1 MSGPENSAPPHRR
14 SRWLPLL
21 VLATGCIISV
31 TAWWLVGR
39 SVQRVNQARF
49 ELQSSRLANL
59 IRARYETPAHI
70 LAGARAHANA
80 SERVTV
86 REWSEYFR
94 SVTERFDYGVVG
106 LGYVERVRRA
116 DLDAFETR
124 VRAEGVPGFKA
135 GRTSQSEW
143 LYVVTSIEPRDR
155 NTGVVGL
162 DLAPGSSRRD
172 AAEAAARENSLTLS
186 RHMRLNYENR
196 EVPGFLLFLPV
207 YANGAHLGG
216 PEQRLAALLGWV
228 YAPIRIDELLDGAV
242 EEAAVQLHFQVYE
255 GDVLAAAHL
264 LYDDAKHLPDPK
276 STRAVAPRRFNGR
289 LKLEIFGQP
298 WTLCTSERPGFLSSS
313 NTLLHWGVLG
323 AGLLT
328 SLLAAGM
335 VFLLVNSR
343 RQAWQLAEKITRDLR
358 RSEDEAQR
366 LALIARHTA
375 NAVGLSDPAGKVVWI
390 NEGFTRLFGY
400 TIEEARGH
408 FGPHLLKGQGTDARL
423 LAAVAQAAKA
433 GQQFHGEL
441 LCYAKAGREIW
452 TDFEMQPLRDAAG
465 VITGY
470 MSIQLDITERKRVQA
485 ELAQHEAQ
493 FRFILNA
500 LDIGVSWTHYG
511 DHGESWVNDTVLRLT
526 GLTSEQALQPGGYEA
541 ITPPEDW
548 ARQQAESARMRRG
561 ETDHYSM
568 EKRYARPDG
577 SIMHGLLTVRAYRGA
592 DGTVLQEV
600 ATIMDVTE
608 RHRAQAEL
616 GRQEERLR
624 FIFESVTT
632 GIVWTLIPRDG
643 PVTRLINDAHLRIAG
658 LSREEAEANLGA
670 FRNRTHPEDLA
681 RQEPLHQ
688 DMMAGRINGF
698 TLDKRYIRPD
708 GSIVWV
714 AFTNQRRVHA
724 DGSEEHLS
732 TIVDITAVK
741 SIQEELAHKEAQ
753 FRFIFE
759 SVPVGLSWAIVGQDD
774 TRMVNTEH
782 VRLSGV
788 TPAQA
793 QAQADIFQRRTHP
806 DDVAPQAELVR
817 RLRSGEIDRFTLDK
831 RYVHEDGKVVWVRLS
846 RQVFRGLSGRPP
858 QELNAL
864 VDITEVKR
872 AQAAAQA
879 AQAAAEQANLAKSQ
893 FLAMMSHEIRT
904 PMNGVIGMT
913 SLLLDSKLTAE
924 QRDYAETIRQS
935 GDALLTIINDIL
947 DFSKIES
954 GRLELEKIEF
964 SLRECVEGTLD
975 LLATRASEKHI
986 DLLYE
991 IADGTPGT
999 IRGDPTRLRQILV
1012 NLLGNA
1018 VKFTGHG
1025 EVLLAVRPQAVAAGE
1040 LELVFSVTDTG
1051 IGIPPEG
1058 IARLF
1063 QSFSQVDAST
1073 TRKFGGTGLGLVI
1086 SRRLAEIMGGRMWVE
1101 SEVGRGSTFS
1111 FSIRA
1116 QTVASKPRLY
1126 TGGPKASV
1134 AGRRLLAVDDNATSR
1149 RILSDLAR
1157 NWGMTPLAVETPAEA
1172 LALLRAG
1179 EHFDAAILDMQ
1190 MPGMDGLMLAAEMRR
1205 LRSREELPLVLLS
1218 SLGRQDDPAGLFAA
1232 NLTKPVKPSQLLDA
1246 LAQLFWSGREQ
1257 AVARAGSAT
1266 PFAAPMNARA
1276 EQILLAEDNAVN
1288 QKVAV
1293 HLLRNLGFRAD
1304 VVANGLEV
1312 LEAVRRQPY
1321 DIILLDVQ
1329 MPEMDGL
1336 EAARRLVQTRPDPR
1350 DRPWIIA
1357 LTANAMQG
1365 DREACLAAGMDDYI
1379 SKPIKSPELLAALE
1393 RARPRR
1399 PA

>member
-1 MSGPENSAPPHRR
+1 MPESEHPASTHRR
-14 SRWLPLL
+14 SRLLPLL
-21 VLATGCIISV
+21 VFAVGGVISV

-39 SVQRVNQARF
+39 SVLRVNQERF
-49 ELQSSRLANL
+49 ELQTSRLANL
-59 IRARYETPAHI
+59 IRARFETPAHI
-70 LAGARAHANA
+70 LVGARAHAYA
-80 SERVTV
+80 SDRVSV

-94 SVTERFDYGVVG
+94 SVTASFDYGVVG
-106 LGYVERVRRA
+106 LGYVERVSRA
-116 DLDAFETR
+116 DLDAFEAR
-124 VRAEGVPGFKA
+124 VRAEGVPGFRTA
-135 GRTSQSEW
+135 RTSQSEW

-162 DLAPGSSRRD
+162 DLAPGTSRRE
-172 AAEAAARENSLTLS
+172 AAEAAARENTLTLS

-196 EVPGFLLFLPV
+196 EVTGFLLFLPV
-207 YANGAHLGG
+207 YENGAHLDSV
-216 PEQRLAALLGWV
+216 EQRQAALLGWV
-228 YAPIRIDELLDGAV
+228 YASIRVDELLEGAV
-242 EEAAVQLHFQVYE
+242 DEAAVLLDFQVYE
-255 GDVLAAAHL
+255 GTVVDPAHL
-264 LYDDAKHLPDPK
+264 LYDQAGHLSANKPGPA
-276 STRAVAPRRFNGR
+276 RVRQFNGR
-289 LKLEIFGQP
+289 LPLEICGQP
-298 WTLCTSERPGFLSSS
+298 WTLCTSEQPGFISSS
-313 NTLLHWGVLG
+313 NTLLSWGVLG
-323 AGLLT
+323 GGLFT

-358 RSEDEAQR
+358 RTEAEAQR

-375 NAVGLSDPAGKVVWI
+375 NAVGLSDADGKVIWI

-400 TIEEARGH
+400 TVEEARGH
-408 FGPHLLKGQGTDARL
+408 FGPHLLKGKKTDLRL
-423 LAAVAQAAKA
+423 LVAVTRAART
-433 GQQFHGEL
+433 GQECRGEL
-441 LCYAKAGREIW
+441 LCYAKDGRQIW

-470 MSIQLDITERKRVQA
+470 MSIQLDITERKRVQE

-500 LDIGVSWTHYG
+500 LDIGVSWMH
-511 DHGESWVNDTVLRLT
+511 HGEQEESWVNDAVLRIT
-526 GLTSEQALQPGGYEA
+526 GLTREEALQPEA
-541 ITPPEDW
+541 YRRITHPDDW
-548 ARQQAESARMRRG
+548 ARQQVESARLWRG
-561 ETDHYSM
+561 EIEHYSL
-568 EKRYARPDG
+568 EKRYLRPDG
-577 SIMHGLLTVRAYRGA
+577 STTPCLLTVRAYRGPKG
-592 DGTVLQEV
+592 DILQEV
-600 ATIMDVTE
+600 ETITDLTE
-608 RHRAQAEL
+608 RHLAAEEL
-616 GRQEERLR
+616 ARQQEQFR
-624 FIFESVTT
+624 FIFEAVPI
-632 GIVWTLIPRDG
+632 GISWRYMRPDG
-643 PVTRLINDAHLRIAG
+643 TVMRHINEAHLRIGG
-658 LSREEAEANLGA
+658 LTRAEADEPEA
-670 FRNRTHPEDLA
+670 FGRLTVPEDKA
-681 RQEPLHQ
+681 RQDVLQ
-688 DMMAGRINGF
+688 ARMLAGEINDYS
-698 TLDKRYIRPD
+698 LEKRYVRSD
-708 GSIVWV
+708 GSVVWV
-714 AFTNQRRVHA
+714 AFTNQRRVSA
-724 DGSEEHLS
+724 DGAEEHLS
-732 TIVDITAVK
+732 TVVDITAVK
-741 SIQEELAHKEAQ
+741 RIQEELAHKEAQ

-759 SVPVGLSWAIVGQDD
+759 SVPVGLSWAISGRDE

-782 VRLSGV
+782 VRLTGV
-788 TPAQA
+788 TPEQA
-793 QAQADIFQRRTHP
+793 QAQPDVFLRRTHP
-806 DDVAPQAELVR
+806 EDAARQAELVR
-817 RLRSGEIDRFTLDK
+817 QLRSGEIDRFTLDK
-831 RYVHEDGKVVWVRLS
+831 RYVHADGEVVWVRLS
-846 RQVFRGLSGRPP
+846 RRVFQGITGRPP
-858 QELNAL
+858 QEMNAL
-864 VDITEVKR
+864 VDITELKR

-913 SLLLDSKLTAE
+913 SLLLDSRLTSE

-954 GRLELEKIEF
+954 GRMELEMIEF
-964 SLRECVEGTLD
+964 SLHECVEGTLD
-975 LLATRASEKHI
+975 LLATRATEKRI

-991 IADGTPGT
+991 IVDGTPGT

-1025 EVLLAVRPQAVAAGE
+1025 EVLLAVRPQAVTAGG

-1086 SRRLAEIMGGRMWVE
+1086 SRKLAEMMGGRMWVE
-1101 SEVGRGSTFS
+1101 SEVGKGSTFS
-1111 FSIRA
+1111 FSIQA
-1116 QTVASKPRLY
+1116 QTVVSKPRLY

-1134 AGRRLLAVDDNATSR
+1134 EGRRLLAVDDNATSR
-1149 RILSDLAR
+1149 RILTDLAR
-1157 NWGMTPLAVETPAEA
+1157 NWGMTPHAVETPAEA

-1179 EHFDAAILDMQ
+1179 ERFDAAILDMQ
-1190 MPGMDGLMLAAEMRR
+1190 MPDMDGLTLAAEIRR
-1205 LRSREELPLVLLS
+1205 LRSGKELPLVLLS
-1218 SLGRQDDPAGLFAA
+1218 SMGRQDDPTGLFAA

-1246 LAQLFWSGREQ
+1246 LAQLFWSGRENEAAH
-1257 AVARAGSAT
+1257 AVSPQPVT
-1266 PFAAPMNARA
+1266 APAVARA

-1321 DIILLDVQ
+1321 DVILMDVQ

-1379 SKPIKSPELLAALE
+1379 SKPIKSPELLAALD
-1393 RARPRR
+1393 RARLRR
-1399 PA
+1399 SV